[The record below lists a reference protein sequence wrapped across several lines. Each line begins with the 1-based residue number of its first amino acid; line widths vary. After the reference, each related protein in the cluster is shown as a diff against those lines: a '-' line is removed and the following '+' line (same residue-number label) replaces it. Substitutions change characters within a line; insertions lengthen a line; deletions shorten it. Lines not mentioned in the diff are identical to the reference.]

1 MIETVGLE
9 TIDYT
14 RSRDANPRQGIDD
27 DAVRRYADRMN
38 AGDVF
43 PPAVLYRVGGAL
55 LVADGLHRIAA
66 AMAAGRDT
74 IEAEVVDGD
83 EVAWKEAI
91 LTSNQDHGLP
101 WSRTERRQV
110 VAEWLGIHPERA
122 DNWIAELAQVSK
134 NTVAKV
140 RQELEATCQIDR
152 LTELMGKDGKMRPRT
167 LAPSASG
174 QEFEFEWVPR
184 GWSPPPG
191 ASEGSLNAMRAQF
204 ERLHEETIGDEHYP
218 GGEPYMADARALG
231 VHCDLGNRARTQL
244 PHEVVEEYRDRM
256 ASGYG
261 PFPPIVVA
269 EGGEIIDGAMR
280 WLASGED
287 ERQEVVV
294 VPGLDATYRFLL
306 SGALNAEHGLP
317 LNAQDIAAFS
327 PEQRRAW
334 ADLWQL
340 GEDEPSDDEGYE
352 RLKASIAEHGVLVP
366 VEYDEDGN
374 ILDGHR
380 RVRACEELGI
390 TDWMSTIRVGL
401 TEDEKRDH
409 VLALNSLRRG
419 ALTREQQ
426 QEVAAKLRAEGWD
439 LQKIADSLG
448 VPCDE
453 PIVDPEFEKLLPRLT
468 AEEHALL
475 EADILAHGILNPLC
489 VWRGMN
495 ILLDGHARLRIA
507 QEHGLPYE
515 VREVDCADRD
525 EAKRWMMRGQLG
537 RKNLHPDAVSY
548 LRGKL
553 VQ

>member
-218 GGEPYMADARALG
+218 GGEPYMADALGPWGCTVTWGTGPAHNCRTRWSRNTEIAWHRAMGPSRRLS
-231 VHCDLGNRARTQL
+231 LPRAARSSTGRCGGL
-244 PHEVVEEYRDRM
+244 HR
-256 ASGYG
+256 AKTSGRKWWWCRG
-261 PFPPIVVA
+261 SMRR
-269 EGGEIIDGAMR
+269 ID
-280 WLASGED
+280 SC
-287 ERQEVVV
+287 
-294 VPGLDATYRFLL
+294 Y
-306 SGALNAEHGLP
+306 
-317 LNAQDIAAFS
+317 
-327 PEQRRAW
+327 
-334 ADLWQL
+334 
-340 GEDEPSDDEGYE
+340 
-352 RLKASIAEHGVLVP
+352 
-366 VEYDEDGN
+366 
-374 ILDGHR
+374 
-380 RVRACEELGI
+380 RVR
-390 TDWMSTIRVGL
+390 
-401 TEDEKRDH
+401 
-409 VLALNSLRRG
+409 
-419 ALTREQQ
+419 
-426 QEVAAKLRAEGWD
+426 
-439 LQKIADSLG
+439 
-448 VPCDE
+448 
-453 PIVDPEFEKLLPRLT
+453 
-468 AEEHALL
+468 
-475 EADILAHGILNPLC
+475 
-489 VWRGMN
+489 
-495 ILLDGHARLRIA
+495 
-507 QEHGLPYE
+507 
-515 VREVDCADRD
+515 
-525 EAKRWMMRGQLG
+525 
-537 RKNLHPDAVSY
+537 
-548 LRGKL
+548 
-553 VQ
+553 